1 MALTATA
8 LKKIGGA
15 GDSNLFMYQST
26 DAIATVIGSG
36 YFNSV
41 TNELKQFDVIMVVG
55 STGGTATVDVII
67 VSSATGAATVT
78 TANGT

>member
-1 MALTATA
+1 MALTAA
-8 LKKIGGA
+8 NLKLIAGS

-26 DAIATVIGSG
+26 DAIATIIGSG

-41 TNELKQFDVIMVVG
+41 TNNLKQFDIIICVG
-55 STGGTATVDVII
+55 ATGGTATVDVIT

-78 TANGT
+78 TTNGT